1 MNGTSGMLTNG
12 STVSLPMEP
21 MMPRSMPTSAEM
33 RPRTIAPRLST
44 MTMTMPT
51 MPVAAISGK
60 PNRSTNGRATGMAM
74 VSRTA
79 PTMPPSAET
88 A

>member
-21 MMPRSMPTSAEM
+21 MMPSSIPTSAEM
-33 RPRTIAPRLST
+33 RPRTITPRLST
-44 MTMTMPT
+44 MTITMPT

-60 PNRSTNGRATGMAM
+60 PNRSTNGRATGMAT
-74 VSRTA
+74 VSSAA